1 MFAACKKS
9 PETSILLSLVTWFIS
24 KEDKYKAATYLV
36 VIRDTIHSTRFELH
50 EDVVVILEWVEVG
63 CGASRSPL
71 YQFEKQSESLHVHA
85 HYTYPRVHVWE

>member
-1 MFAACKKS
+1 VKKARNHSKKLALENRAGYCELDMFAACKKS

-50 EDVVVILEWVEVG
+50 EDVVVILE
-63 CGASRSPL
+63 
-71 YQFEKQSESLHVHA
+71 
-85 HYTYPRVHVWE
+85 